1 MNERGS
7 PPKVEWGGFN
17 SERFYSVCG
26 RGRVGVLE
34 EAIFFKL
41 KISYNTE

>member
-7 PPKVEWGGFN
+7 PPKVEWGG
-17 SERFYSVCG
+17 SIPCVA
-26 RGRVGVLE
+26 RGRVGVVE

-41 KISYNTE
+41 KNSYNTE